1 MGGIGREVAW
11 FCRVFALYLMFLA
24 FMHSYT
30 EGHLR
35 LGQISYGRVPCTK
48 LQNLAT
54 HAFWSKQTCRAL
66 CVPSEGES
74 GLMTKPSFLTS
85 TTNGLAFLSAMRHL
99 PLPPMPRIPVICC
112 QTIAYDNEPQGSRS
126 QTLNLIR
133 SQAMKHRELKKK
145 NTSNRPHGQ
154 NKKKESYKPN
164 DFPLGSLPT
173 LNFARAASHLGK
185 VVRNPFDATLL
196 NLGPQSRRLILYCT
210 LGHLHMLA
218 YKLANTPGQDHQ
230 AYTMNRVALDF
241 KDDCLSNSITNSALL
256 HTILYTVCTDL
267 DMKRTRI
274 TLQRQCG

>member
-35 LGQISYGRVPCTK
+35 LGQISYGRVPCAK

-66 CVPSEGES
+66 YVPSEGES

-99 PLPPMPRIPVICC
+99 PLPPMPSIPVICC

-126 QTLNLIR
+126 QTLTLIR
-133 SQAMKHRELKKK
+133 SRAMKRHELKEKK
-145 NTSNRPHGQ
+145 NPIQQATWTDEKERKLQAQRLPFGLSSSTKSCIRSKPSRP
-154 NKKKESYKPN
+154 
-164 DFPLGSLPT
+164 
-173 LNFARAASHLGK
+173 
-185 VVRNPFDATLL
+185 VV
-196 NLGPQSRRLILYCT
+196 
-210 LGHLHMLA
+210 
-218 YKLANTPGQDHQ
+218 
-230 AYTMNRVALDF
+230 
-241 KDDCLSNSITNSALL
+241 
-256 HTILYTVCTDL
+256 
-267 DMKRTRI
+267 
-274 TLQRQCG
+274 